1 VWAGPIKIFRSARHD
16 LYLQNVNGTVF
27 TFIMLKIFCITAVKV
42 KSCNLSVRAQY
53 SVYKL

>member
-1 VWAGPIKIFRSARHD
+1 
-16 LYLQNVNGTVF
+16 VNGTVF